1 MHSREH
7 YPTVHEWMERELTNL
22 GTAGKAGTFD
32 HGKYS
37 GGDVAIHHSALV
49 EVAAAAVH
57 IAVNVAV
64 DVNLTGSDIALDVSQ
79 LTDCNLAGLGGNLA
93 VNLAINV
100 HVIVESDGADD
111 FDTLSQYV
119 CGIGAHVYE

>member
-1 MHSREH
+1 M
-7 YPTVHEWMERELTNL
+7 HEWMERELTNL
-22 GTAGKAGTFD
+22 GTAGKAGALD
-32 HGKYS
+32 HGKNG

-57 IAVNVAV
+57 IAVHVAV
-64 DVNLTGSDIALDVSQ
+64 DVNLTGFDVALDVSE
-79 LTDCNLAGLGGNLA
+79 LTDCYLAGLGGNLT

-100 HVIVESDGADD
+100 HVIVESDGADN

-119 CGIGAHVYE
+119 CGIAAHVFM